1 MGSRI
6 GHANK
11 KIKLISP
18 LFIVYVDMG
27 LSSNNPVTLT
37 VVTSG
42 ASFARSFS
50 IKVCQIECTSLSRGK
65 ILFGIQSNLCTTTF
79 LEIPK

>member
-1 MGSRI
+1 
-6 GHANK
+6 
-11 KIKLISP
+11 
-18 LFIVYVDMG
+18 MG

-50 IKVCQIECTSLSRGK
+50 IRVCQIECTSLSKGK
-65 ILFGIQSNLCTTTF
+65 VLHRYAAPPF
-79 LEIPK
+79 PA